1 MPNPKSNPAGILDMN
16 LAFAAR
22 QAGHETP
29 ELICIHTADAP
40 RRSARG
46 REQDRLVL
54 YLAMDGNALLPPGK
68 QDQALAELAKVYYS
82 TPGAV
87 TSAMRR
93 VIDAFNESLLERN
106 RRLEST
112 GRQGVALLAQ
122 MVLRGVRLTLA
133 HSGPLRT
140 FLVTAGETRYFY
152 DPDMADLYLG
162 QSKMPPVRFFQVDLA
177 AGDTILTAAQPA
189 PDWNETMLANLHGQ
203 GPESLRRR
211 LFSAAVTDLNA
222 FLLQVRPG
230 KGAVFVLRGAIP
242 APAAVVPAPVP
253 VSRSPEAAPASTQEA
268 VPAQSAPVAGA
279 PIPVALA
286 ASSVEIDT
294 ERYPSAHP
302 ETSLEE
308 TITLEKV
315 PSADT
320 TTSPDEI
327 PEIETGAVQQV
338 EEPLEASLE
347 AADSSRRPAE
357 ILDNEMATSPVAA
370 QVVSTLPEP
379 ALDAST
385 QAAQQQAAKPA
396 RAAGASLAALG
407 RGLTGA
413 LGWIGQRF
421 TNLFQRLALA
431 EVFAGLP
438 SSMMAFI
445 ALALPLALAV
455 MAGMAYLRLGKDVQ
469 YETTLAQAQRM
480 AARGLEQQDVTA
492 RRADLETALG
502 LLHKAEGYHT
512 LNPETLELRNRLQ
525 NGMDELDLVE
535 RVDYLP
541 AIQGALPTGARIT
554 SIALV
559 EDDLYLLDISHGKV
573 IRAMRTSQGFEI
585 DPSFDCGPGPAG
597 ISSIGPLVD
606 MSAWPGEFDPK
617 ANVVAFDATGGLL
630 YCREGEPSNPE
641 RLALPAENS
650 WGQVTGMAFNLAD
663 SFVLDPLSTNLWIFR
678 GSEFKN
684 TPINFFIDNSV
695 DPPRKTAPMMDD
707 VIDLAANRDDVYL
720 LHQDGQITLC
730 TYSGFELIQT
740 NCTSPHFI
748 DFRPGRENLPLTPPA
763 PFIQILNT
771 RPPDPSL
778 FLLEAQTQ
786 SIYHFSLRNLAFQR
800 QYLPRDPL
808 PGNTTAFLVD
818 NLGRYL
824 YLAVGNQI
832 YHAILP

>member
-1 MPNPKSNPAGILDMN
+1 MPNPKTNPAGTLDLN
-16 LAFAAR
+16 LACAAR

-29 ELICIHTADAP
+29 ELICFHTADAP

-46 REQDRLVL
+46 RELDRLVL

-68 QDQALAELAKVYYS
+68 QDQALAELVKIYYS
-82 TPGAV
+82 TPGAI

-93 VIDAFNESLLERN
+93 VVDAFNESLLERN

-122 MVLRGVRLTLA
+122 MVLRGARLTLA
-133 HSGPLRT
+133 HSGPLQT
-140 FLVTAGETRYFY
+140 YLITSGGTSNFY
-152 DPDMADLYLG
+152 DPDMVDLYLG
-162 QSKMPPVRFFQVDLA
+162 QSKMPPVRFFQADLA
-177 AGDTILTAAQPA
+177 AGDTILVAAQPA
-189 PDWNETMLANLHGQ
+189 PEWSETLLASLHGQ

-211 LFSAAVTDLNA
+211 LFSTAVTDLNA
-222 FLLQVRPG
+222 LLLQVRPG
-230 KGAVFVLRGAIP
+230 KGAVFVLRGAAP
-242 APAAVVPAPVP
+242 TPAAVVPAPVP
-253 VSRSPEAAPASTQEA
+253 VSRPIEAAPAPPQSAVVVREA
-268 VPAQSAPVAGA
+268 PVTGEPVPAMLAEVPPDLLDEAGTYPSEYGELPPDEETALEIIPSPDTEIFPGENAEEEIAPVMDESVEAGVTPPQLTQAQDETATAASGVAQVISTLPQADSNTGTKAPEKPATDPARVAGA
-279 PIPVALA
+279 
-286 ASSVEIDT
+286 
-294 ERYPSAHP
+294 
-302 ETSLEE
+302 
-308 TITLEKV
+308 
-315 PSADT
+315 
-320 TTSPDEI
+320 
-327 PEIETGAVQQV
+327 
-338 EEPLEASLE
+338 
-347 AADSSRRPAE
+347 
-357 ILDNEMATSPVAA
+357 
-370 QVVSTLPEP
+370 
-379 ALDAST
+379 
-385 QAAQQQAAKPA
+385 
-396 RAAGASLAALG
+396 GASALS
-407 RGLTGA
+407 RGLAGS
-413 LGWIGQRF
+413 LRWIGLRF
-421 TNLFQRLALA
+421 RDLFQRLALA

-492 RRADLETALG
+492 RRADLDTALG
-502 LLHKAEGYHT
+502 LLRKAESYHN
-512 LNPETLELRNRLQ
+512 LNAETLELRSRLQ
-525 NGMDELDLVE
+525 HGMDELDLVE

-541 AIQGALPTGARIT
+541 AIHGSLPAGVRVA

-559 EDDLYLLDISHGKV
+559 EDDLYLLDSAHGKV

-597 ISSIGPLVD
+597 VSSIGPLVD
-606 MSAWPGEFDPK
+606 MTAWPGEFEPP
-617 ANVVAFDATGGLL
+617 ANLVAFDANGGLL
-630 YCREGEPSNPE
+630 YCQEGKPSIAD
-641 RLALPAENS
+641 RLSLPAEAS
-650 WGQVTGMAFNLAD
+650 WGQVTGSAFNLAD
-663 SFVLDPLSTNLWIFR
+663 SFMLDPLLTNLWIYR
-678 GSEFKN
+678 GSEFDN
-684 TPINFFIDNSV
+684 TPINFFTDNSV
-695 DPPRKTAPMMDD
+695 DPPRKTAPPMDD
-707 VIDLAANRDDVYL
+707 VIDLAANRDDVYM

-730 TYSGFELIQT
+730 TYSGFEQIQT

-778 FLLEAQTQ
+778 FLLEAGTQ

-800 QYLPRDPL
+800 QYLPRETL
-808 PGNTTAFLVD
+808 PGNATAFLVD